1 MHPFG
6 GVPWPR
12 SRHGNAAASI
22 PDKQCRVAKVRYLC
36 DVRDSIVDYAR
47 VNSGGIPDVARL
59 RSAVSAVVFHDIAG
73 LLVR

>member
-1 MHPFG
+1 
-6 GVPWPR
+6 
-12 SRHGNAAASI
+12 
-22 PDKQCRVAKVRYLC
+22 
-36 DVRDSIVDYAR
+36 